1 MALRK
6 LANSDLNQDGAVD
19 DTSSGSPVV
28 ARGTSELP
36 RPVLASSERSR
47 DPYVEV
53 RGLSHVFYARD
64 DTPTPTLL
72 DFDLQIG
79 RGEFIAIVG
88 PSGCGKTTLLNVAS
102 GLLVPSA
109 GTVLIDGEP
118 VSGIQQK
125 VGYMPARDALL
136 PWRTAEGNVEYAL
149 EIKRMGDRQAV
160 ARDMLRRVGLAGY
173 ERRYIGE
180 LSQGMR
186 QRVAIART
194 FATAPQI
201 LLMDEPFSALDAQ
214 TRAQMHELF
223 MQMWENDRKAVI
235 LVTHDVSEA
244 ITLADRVIVLSPRP
258 GTIRLDL
265 AIELARPRRARELYH
280 QEQFRQYLAQLW
292 DALGYDTPDAKDLSA
307 SHS

>member
-1 MALRK
+1 MMSGRR
-6 LANSDLNQDGAVD
+6 LAGRVFDETKVSQDEGRNLSDLRVPLRAASEG
-19 DTSSGSPVV
+19 
-28 ARGTSELP
+28 RGD
-36 RPVLASSERSR
+36 A
-47 DPYVEV
+47 YVEV

-72 DFDLQIG
+72 NFDLQIG
-79 RGEFIAIVG
+79 RGEFIAVVG
-88 PSGCGKTTLLNVAS
+88 PSGCGKTTLLNVTA

-109 GTVLIDGEP
+109 GTVLIDGKP
-118 VSGIQQK
+118 VSGIQPT

-136 PWRTAEGNVEYAL
+136 PWRTAARNVEYAL
-149 EIKRMGDRQAV
+149 EIKRIGDRQAV
-160 ARDMLRRVGLAGY
+160 AQEMLRRVGLAGY
-173 ERRYIGE
+173 EHRYIGE

-194 FATAPQI
+194 FATAPHI

-223 MQMWENDRKAVI
+223 MEMWETDRKSVI

-265 AIELARPRRARELYH
+265 EIALERPRKTRNLYH

-292 DALGYDTPDAKDLSA
+292 DALGYDSPDVEDLA
-307 SHS
+307 SHN